1 MKKLSLVFL
10 LLLQFVIL
18 PQNSFIRQI
27 TSGDFDIRNPFIYKD
42 EFGSYPPIFFE
53 LHKNG
58 FSNIYQVNYNSDE
71 QNFSDTISLT
81 YGNHLD
87 INPVFER
94 NAGLIFQTNRN
105 GNWDI
110 AILPD
115 SNDNWG
121 EMKYIAN
128 TSLDEQQPKIIQSM
142 YGFQD
147 SINILFQ
154 REDEIVFT
162 TYGSDYNNEKVL
174 FSNNSGYSY
183 TDFAG
188 ILIEYWGA
196 QDGVYVFAVKVD
208 STNSKSIVSRFKPI
222 GDDWQDETTLLS
234 VCDCSDL
241 TSQVLDYSF
250 WSLIFADTLNGE
262 RRIFGV
268 DSWAMPPYLYEV
280 PIQHQGNLSSFDL
293 YALLIVGKDNQKKI
307 TDPDFYFPHTYLV
320 KNNGT
325 TKVRFDLY
333 DFGFWDTDS
342 LHELSV
348 PDSKLAIGPIGADN
362 SGIVVY
368 TVWED
373 SIDGH
378 IQLFGTPTHL
388 QYGAVEEES
397 IANDFVLYQNYP
409 NPFNPTTMIEYK
421 LLQASDVKLNITNIL
436 GEKVFEQNFGYQ
448 TIGNYKIGFNGSSLS
463 SGIYLYSII
472 IEENRLSRKMMLMK

>member
-1 MKKLSLVFL
+1 MLVLKKLSLVFL

-27 TSGDFDIRNPFIYKD
+27 TNGDFNIRNPFIYKD

-105 GNWDI
+105 SNWDI

-196 QDGVYVFAVKVD
+196 QDGVYAFAVKVD

-250 WSLIFADTLNGE
+250 WSLTFADTLNGE
-262 RRIFGV
+262 KRIFGV
-268 DSWAMPPYLYEV
+268 DNWAMPPYIYEV
-280 PIQHQGNLSSFDL
+280 PIQHQGKSF
-293 YALLIVGKDNQKKI
+293 
-307 TDPDFYFPHTYLV
+307 
-320 KNNGT
+320 
-325 TKVRFDLY
+325 
-333 DFGFWDTDS
+333 
-342 LHELSV
+342 
-348 PDSKLAIGPIGADN
+348 
-362 SGIVVY
+362 
-368 TVWED
+368 
-373 SIDGH
+373 
-378 IQLFGTPTHL
+378 
-388 QYGAVEEES
+388 
-397 IANDFVLYQNYP
+397 
-409 NPFNPTTMIEYK
+409 
-421 LLQASDVKLNITNIL
+421 
-436 GEKVFEQNFGYQ
+436 
-448 TIGNYKIGFNGSSLS
+448 
-463 SGIYLYSII
+463 II
-472 IEENRLSRKMMLMK
+472 